1 MEELGYLMQSW
12 VAWQKKLSV
21 SPHALCL
28 PYDTLSMILS
38 CRNILRFITRKFM
51 PKYTLIDHTADIGID
66 VFGPTLRELFTNA
79 AFALFDIITDLSKV
93 ECKVEYSINISG
105 IDREQL
111 LVNWLSELLYLHDV
125 KNLLFK
131 NFCIVDIKDNQLN
144 ATINGEVFI
153 EGKHVIK
160 TEVKA
165 VTYHCLS
172 VIQEDHQWKA
182 RVIFDL

>member
-1 MEELGYLMQSW
+1 
-12 VAWQKKLSV
+12 
-21 SPHALCL
+21 
-28 PYDTLSMILS
+28 
-38 CRNILRFITRKFM
+38 M

-66 VFGPTLRELFTNA
+66 VLGATLRELFTNA

-93 ECKVEYSINISG
+93 ECKAECNIKISG

-111 LVNWLSELLYLHDV
+111 LVNWLTELLYLHDV

-131 NFCIVDIKDNQLN
+131 NFCIADIKDNQLT
-144 ATINGEVFI
+144 ATINGEAFI

-165 VTYHCLS
+165 VTYHNLS
-172 VIQEDHQWKA
+172 IIKEDHQWKA

>member
-1 MEELGYLMQSW
+1 
-12 VAWQKKLSV
+12 
-21 SPHALCL
+21 
-28 PYDTLSMILS
+28 
-38 CRNILRFITRKFM
+38 M

-66 VFGPTLRELFTNA
+66 VLGATLRELFTNA

-93 ECKVEYSINISG
+93 ECKAECNIKISG

-111 LVNWLSELLYLHDV
+111 LVNWLTELLYLHDV

-131 NFCIVDIKDNQLN
+131 NFCIADIKDNQLT
-144 ATINGEVFI
+144 ATINGEAFI

-165 VTYHCLS
+165 VTYHNLS
-172 VIQEDHQWKA
+172 IIKEDHQWKA
-182 RVIFDL
+182 RIIFDL

>member
-1 MEELGYLMQSW
+1 
-12 VAWQKKLSV
+12 
-21 SPHALCL
+21 
-28 PYDTLSMILS
+28 
-38 CRNILRFITRKFM
+38 M

-66 VFGPTLRELFTNA
+66 VLGATLRELFTNA

-93 ECKVEYSINISG
+93 ECKAECNIKISG

-111 LVNWLSELLYLHDV
+111 LVNWLTELLYLHDV

-131 NFCIVDIKDNQLN
+131 NFCIADIEDNQLT
-144 ATINGEVFI
+144 ATINGEAFI

-165 VTYHCLS
+165 VTYHNLS
-172 VIQEDHQWKA
+172 IIKEDHQWKA